1 MLLSLLTKRYPGM
14 RAWLTQR
21 LTGLLMAIYSV
32 ILLARVLV
40 CIPSTYDAWLEFSQP
55 LWWRLATWLFWVS
68 LSSHAW
74 LGVRDV
80 LKDYV
85 PNQQMRIVLLKLVV
99 IALWVYMAWITVLL
113 WNL

>member
-32 ILLARVLV
+32 ILLVLV
-40 CIPSTYDAWLEFSQP
+40 LVYTPSTYADWLKFSQP
-55 LWWRLATWLFWVS
+55 LWWRFDTWLFWIC
-68 LSSHAW
+68 LSIHAW

-85 PNQQMRIVLLKLVV
+85 PHEQIRMVLLKLVV
-99 IALWVYMAWITVLL
+99 IVLWLYMIWITVLL

>member
-32 ILLARVLV
+32 VLLIRVLLLT
-40 CIPSTYDAWLEFSQP
+40 PSSYEDWLAFSQP
-55 LWWRLATWLFWVS
+55 WWWCLATFLFWVS

-80 LKDYV
+80 LKD
-85 PNQQMRIVLLKLVV
+85 
-99 IALWVYMAWITVLL
+99 
-113 WNL
+113 

>member
-1 MLLSLLTKRYPGM
+1 M

-32 ILLARVLV
+32 VLLIRVLV
-40 CIPSTYDAWLEFSQP
+40 LTPSSYDDWLAFSRP
-55 LWWRLATWLFWVS
+55 WWWRLATLIFWVS

-85 PNQQMRIVLLKLVV
+85 PNVKIRLVLLKLVV
-99 IALWVYMAWITVLL
+99 LL
-113 WNL
+113 VGLLGLDHAFTLQFIVFLYKV

>member
-1 MLLSLLTKRYPGM
+1 MILSLLTKRYPGM

-21 LTGLLMAIYSV
+21 LTGLLMAIYSIV
-32 ILLARVLV
+32 LLIRALVLT
-40 CIPSTYDAWLEFSQP
+40 PGNYEDWLAFSQP
-55 LWWRLATWLFWVS
+55 WWWRLATFIFWVS

-85 PNQQMRIVLLKLVV
+85 PNVKIRMALLNLVV
-99 IALWVYMAWITVLL
+99 LVLWIYLGWIMILL

>member
-32 ILLARVLV
+32 LLLARVLV
-40 CIPSTYDAWLEFSQP
+40 LTPTSYEEWLEFSRP
-55 LWWRLATWLFWVS
+55 WWWRLATWLFWVS

-85 PNQQMRIVLLKLVV
+85 PNVKVRMVLLKLVV
-99 IALWVYMAWITVLL
+99 LALWVYLVWITLL
-113 WNL
+113 LCNL